1 MFPFLWN
8 MSWKT
13 VSCRAQLHT
22 GQPVRFHPLNHQ
34 HYDRT
39 TAWTLSGLVLDS
51 LVFSSLKQ
59 QNSVVTSSD
68 YAPIPIL
75 PGFSQ
80 FCLKILNHDQ
90 YAIRIGKIPILTSDI
105 FKWIL
110 MILIHQTE
118 YQSTLAENDYP
129 ENLKTRTKY
138 KKKSSTWTTSHE
150 NNDKHKNSNVN
161 ILDINC
167 LLRTLEMAFQSIKI
181 SNLSDFECWNIYHEW
196 AQHTSEMFFQQKKR
210 NFVM

>member
-34 HYDRT
+34 HYDQT

-90 YAIRIGKIPILTSDI
+90 YAIRIGKIPILTPDI

-110 MILIHQTE
+110 RPVTRILCGGVLTRPKWTKLPKCIFYCLIRLFREVAIHE
-118 YQSTLAENDYP
+118 KL
-129 ENLKTRTKY
+129 
-138 KKKSSTWTTSHE
+138 
-150 NNDKHKNSNVN
+150 
-161 ILDINC
+161 
-167 LLRTLEMAFQSIKI
+167 
-181 SNLSDFECWNIYHEW
+181 
-196 AQHTSEMFFQQKKR
+196 
-210 NFVM
+210 